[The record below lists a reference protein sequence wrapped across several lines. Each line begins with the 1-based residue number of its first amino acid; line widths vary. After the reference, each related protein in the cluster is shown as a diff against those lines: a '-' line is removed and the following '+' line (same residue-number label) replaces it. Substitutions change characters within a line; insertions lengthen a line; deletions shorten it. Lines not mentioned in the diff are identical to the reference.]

1 MEAST
6 TGAAEEYEKAK
17 VYCFLQA
24 TLTKNN
30 QKKVSWQIHNLA
42 SQTHINNLS

>member
-1 MEAST
+1 MVAST

-30 QKKVSWQIHNLA
+30 KKSQLA
-42 SQTHINNLS
+42 DT

>member
-6 TGAAEEYEKAK
+6 TGAAEEYVKAK

-30 QKKVSWQIHNLA
+30 QKKSVGRYI
-42 SQTHINNLS
+42 T